1 MQKDQPNNINSIIIQ
16 RAATTTKN
24 VKKLI
29 EDKKVCAKKRSGNW
43 KEREREREQNSEIN
57 NKMFVCVEEN
67 KLKI

>member
-24 VKKLI
+24 AKKLI

-43 KEREREREQNSEIN
+43 GEREQNSEIN